1 MANKKREIANRSY
14 ENKFSKV
21 VKLIETWPMTTLK
34 YKKEN
39 GKVFHGND
47 TAQIISEICGNSK
60 RQILDIKR
68 AYSSLSRGK
77 KNGSGQRSLSR
88 LIVSFFEIRHHHN
101 SRHLI

>member
-1 MANKKREIANRSY
+1 MANKKREIVNRSY

-21 VKLIETWPMTTLK
+21 VKLIEIWSMTTLK
-34 YKKEN
+34 YEKEN

-47 TAQIISEICGNSK
+47 TAQIVSEICGNSK

-77 KNGSGQRSLSR
+77 KWLWAKILVSLDCQ
-88 LIVSFFEIRHHHN
+88 LF
-101 SRHLI
+101 